1 MLGAHRVLVLA
12 FNNIAYLSQVY
23 KRNRDEYQ
31 SNAWSDNAHV
41 GNWVYVL
48 PTTKKGDKKH
58 CDHKLMSQDGQKIW
72 NELGAIGWKHSSYF
86 QKYNQEYYDKF
97 FEQTLNNSIENFKF
111 VVVGK
116 LTVNLL
122 EVVTY
127 PEL

>member
-1 MLGAHRVLVLA
+1 
-12 FNNIAYLSQVY
+12 
-23 KRNRDEYQ
+23 
-31 SNAWSDNAHV
+31 
-41 GNWVYVL
+41 
-48 PTTKKGDKKH
+48 
-58 CDHKLMSQDGQKIW
+58 MSHNGKKIW

-97 FEQTLNNSIENFKF
+97 FEQTLNMGTLSIGNFKF
-111 VVVGK
+111 IVVGK